1 MQRTMFTIKTAR
13 GHPERSWPKAKS
25 IATTTIWTKDW
36 MNISTGITEWS
47 RLRNKLELTCKV
59 SFAFIE
65 PIFGIWSKAAGRFC
79 STFRA
84 KMAYSRPKSCTIPST
99 WIAYASFMLMPSK
112 KRDNLCIIDNLCV
125 FLITCAFLITSSF
138 LITWIILITRLDGF
152 FEMTSIEITEFK
164 VRVVVEDSYE
174 IVPSKPDTDVAA
186 VLEFLLKQLGTN
198 TLICSPFRTFPC

>member
-1 MQRTMFTIKTAR
+1 
-13 GHPERSWPKAKS
+13 
-25 IATTTIWTKDW
+25 
-36 MNISTGITEWS
+36 
-47 RLRNKLELTCKV
+47 
-59 SFAFIE
+59 
-65 PIFGIWSKAAGRFC
+65 
-79 STFRA
+79 
-84 KMAYSRPKSCTIPST
+84 
-99 WIAYASFMLMPSK
+99 MPSK

-186 VLEFLLKQLGTN
+186 VLEFLLKQLGTRYADLLAVSN
-198 TLICSPFRTFPC
+198 FPLLTIKSSGGGREKQATALQVQFNYYYYSLLLTFGCSSSLKLTKFASYSGTE